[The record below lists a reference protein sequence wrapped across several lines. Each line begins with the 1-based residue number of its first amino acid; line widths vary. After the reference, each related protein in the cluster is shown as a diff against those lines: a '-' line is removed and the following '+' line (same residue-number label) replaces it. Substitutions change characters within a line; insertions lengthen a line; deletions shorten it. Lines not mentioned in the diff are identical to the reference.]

1 MRKRARSA
9 DLEVPPP
16 PVQIPVA
23 ISARHVHLMQE
34 TLDRLFGAGYQLRV
48 HSPLVQPDQYA
59 AEETVTLVGPRGRL
73 SAVRIVGPPR
83 SEDQVELSRTDAI
96 NLGVDAPVR
105 ESGDLKDT
113 PGIVIAGPQ
122 GEAAIKRGV
131 ICALRHIHMSAAD
144 AAALG
149 LQDQDRVGVKVVTND
164 RKLTFGDIVVRV
176 SPGYRLELHLDAD
189 EGNAAG
195 LHPGDDT
202 LLVEIDSKSA
212 STASRRSH
220 SSRIKN
226 DTG

>member
-1 MRKRARSA
+1 MTESMGRADEEA
-9 DLEVPPP
+9 PPP
-16 PVQIPVA
+16 PVQIPAA
-23 ISARHVHLMQE
+23 ISARHVHLTQE
-34 TLDRLFGAGYQLRV
+34 ALDRLFGDDYELHV
-48 HSPLVQPDQYA
+48 HSALLQPGQYA

-73 SAVRIVGPPR
+73 SSVRIVGPPR
-83 SEDQVELSRTDAI
+83 SEVQVELSRTDAI

-122 GEAAIKRGV
+122 GEITVERGV

-149 LQDQDRVGVKVVTND
+149 LKDKDRVGVKVVTKD

-195 LHPGDDT
+195 LHAGDDT
-202 LLVEIDSKSA
+202 LLVEIDSGRA
-212 STASRRSH
+212 
-220 SSRIKN
+220 
-226 DTG
+226 